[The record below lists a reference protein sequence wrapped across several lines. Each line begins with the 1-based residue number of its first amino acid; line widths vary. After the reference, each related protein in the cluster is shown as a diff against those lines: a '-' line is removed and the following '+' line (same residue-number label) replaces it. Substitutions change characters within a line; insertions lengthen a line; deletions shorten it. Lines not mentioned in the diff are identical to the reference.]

1 VPKTSKRASVN
12 KSLGGFS
19 DHMQCCSARTFKEG
33 GCKIVLPGPIGT
45 SICLSGTAYQ
55 SKHGFKDK
63 LCDFLIAWERNAGE
77 CLSSVLEL
85 KGGDFGVSEVHR
97 QLQDGA
103 DIVADILKGIDVKF
117 LPVLVHQRM
126 PTVAQ
131 RQLPRYKI
139 SFRGKRYGI
148 ILVKRDCR
156 IVDLRW

>member
-1 VPKTSKRASVN
+1 MPKTSKRASVN

-85 KGGDFGVSEVHR
+85 KGGDYGRVSER
-97 QLQDGA
+97 QHFCASAIRDFRFVV
-103 DIVADILKGIDVKF
+103 DIRMLPSSPVID
-117 LPVLVHQRM
+117 
-126 PTVAQ
+126 
-131 RQLPRYKI
+131 
-139 SFRGKRYGI
+139 
-148 ILVKRDCR
+148 
-156 IVDLRW
+156 